1 MMMMLMKMVVV
12 LSSSSLLTGEKGKKE
27 EKKRLPR
34 SSTSRPREQ
43 GHTEVAR
50 VCDRCQSFHSP
61 FSPFANN
68 NCRPAGRLAF
78 FSVDVL
84 PPTRYYMYVPAIVIL
99 RLFLILYLVH
109 LFTGTVGSNNRF

>member
-1 MMMMLMKMVVV
+1 MSVTAVN
-12 LSSSSLLTGEKGKKE
+12 LST
-27 EKKRLPR
+27 R
-34 SSTSRPREQ
+34 
-43 GHTEVAR
+43 H
-50 VCDRCQSFHSP
+50 

-99 RLFLILYLVH
+99 RLFLRYLA
-109 LFTGTVGSNNRF
+109 RYW